1 MSESADITFQ
11 DTLNQWKLAP
21 SKFAANYYKTK
32 IEIGETYVREFKK
45 SFDLKKI
52 PGTGRYPILNETGT
66 LKESI
71 TYSLLE
77 GSGLQI
83 YTDETKFPVGR
94 RKSGSKSYA
103 AFHNAPDDTYPPNIQ
118 RQFIGDSPLIELK
131 V

>member
-11 DTLNQWKLAP
+11 DTLNKWKLAP

-52 PGTGRYPILNETGT
+52 PGTGS

>member
-1 MSESADITFQ
+1 MSGN
-11 DTLNQWKLAP
+11 L
-21 SKFAANYYKTK
+21 
-32 IEIGETYVREFKK
+32 KK

-52 PGTGRYPILNETGT
+52 PGTGRYWRNRKRDYPHPILNETGT

>member
-52 PGTGRYPILNETGT
+52 PGTGRYWRNYNRQNEMRA
-66 LKESI
+66 
-71 TYSLLE
+71 
-77 GSGLQI
+77 
-83 YTDETKFPVGR
+83 V
-94 RKSGSKSYA
+94 
-103 AFHNAPDDTYPPNIQ
+103 
-118 RQFIGDSPLIELK
+118 
-131 V
+131 

>member
-21 SKFAANYYKTK
+21 SKFAANYYTTK

-52 PGTGRYPILNETGT
+52 PGTGRYWRNRKRDYPHPILNETGT

-83 YTDETKFPVGR
+83 YTDETKFPVGAEAR
-94 RKSGSKSYA
+94 V
-103 AFHNAPDDTYPPNIQ
+103 TQ
-118 RQFIGDSPLIELK
+118 LFITHRTIPIHLIYNVNL
-131 V
+131 

>member
-52 PGTGRYPILNETGT
+52 PGTGRYWRNRKRDYPHPILNETGT

-83 YTDETKFPVGR
+83 YTDETKFPVGSDQ
-94 RKSGSKSYA
+94 RKQQG
-103 AFHNAPDDTYPPNIQ
+103 PPRFRFKTQ
-118 RQFIGDSPLIELK
+118 RNSTGYQPIS
-131 V
+131 